1 MKHFLF
7 ILITIVTSV
16 GHAQQTEVV
25 DFKKIDAS
33 ITFEPDTKKVIG
45 DLYVEFHV
53 IKASDSLYL
62 DAIGMEITK
71 ISSKGVQVGST
82 RDKIW
87 IHGNFETGKT
97 YQTSFSYIAYPRQT
111 LYFTGDQIW
120 TQGQGKYTSHWL
132 PSIDDMNDKI
142 EFDLQIIANPQVTV
156 IANGA
161 LKEVNSIDTDSR
173 AWRFDMVQPMSSYL
187 VAVAIGDFRKKE
199 INSHSGI
206 PIELYFKPEDSL
218 KVEPTYRHTREI
230 FDFLE
235 AEIGIPYPWQ
245 NYKQIPVRDFLY
257 AGMENTTATI
267 FSEAFVVDS
276 IGFNDR
282 NYINVNAHELAHH
295 WFGNLVTESS
305 GDHHWLQE
313 GFATYYAH
321 LVEKELFGSDYYYWQ
336 LYQTAEQLRE
346 LSEAGKGESLLNP
359 KASSLTFYEK
369 GAWALHVLRELIGD
383 EAFKTAIANYLSNNK
398 FGNVTTADFLREVRA
413 VSTVDIDH
421 WEEDWLKQTAFNS
434 TQVFNS
440 LSRSEFMNRYF
451 QISSLRA
458 TPVMQKIGE
467 LRDAILGGN
476 DFIGQE
482 AVYQLSGEDRFVTHA
497 LYEHALDSDNLY
509 IRQAVAVSMDGVSER
524 LKPKFEKL
532 LQDSSY
538 VTIEAALYNLW
549 SSFPEDRTRYLE
561 ITRSVEGFQDKNVRQ
576 LWLALAVIT
585 EGYRTDEKT
594 SFVNEL
600 RGYTSNTYSFEV
612 RQLAFRYVNDLRLF
626 NDEVLDNLIDASVH
640 HNWRFRNASR
650 TLFSEIIKNPGTG
663 DEILKRLDT
672 YSEKEQQFLQ
682 TQLKA

>member
-7 ILITIVTSV
+7 LLILIVTSECY
-16 GHAQQTEVV
+16 AQQTDIV
-25 DFKKIDAS
+25 DFKRIDA
-33 ITFEPDTKKVIG
+33 TLKFETDTKKVIG
-45 DLYVEFHV
+45 ELDVEFHV
-53 IKASDSLYL
+53 KKASDSIYL
-62 DAIGMEITK
+62 DAVAMEITNVA
-71 ISSKGVQVGST
+71 SSGFKMQSSE
-82 RDKIW
+82 DKIW
-87 IHGNFETGKT
+87 ILGKFKAGKM
-97 YQTSFSYIAYPRQT
+97 YQARFSYIASPQQT

-142 EFDLQIIANPQVTV
+142 EFDLQIIANSQATV

-161 LKEVNSIDTDSR
+161 LKEVNNIDVSNR
-173 AWRFDMVQPMSSYL
+173 GWQFDMTQPMSSYL
-187 VAVAIGDFRKKE
+187 VAVALGDFRKKE
-199 INSHSGI
+199 INSQSGI
-206 PIELYFKPEDSL
+206 PISLYYKSEDSL
-218 KVEPTYRHTREI
+218 KVEPTYRYTREI

-295 WFGNLVTESS
+295 WFGNLVTETS
-305 GDHHWLQE
+305 GEHHWLQE

-346 LSEAGKGESLLNP
+346 LSEAGKGESLLNA

-383 EAFKTAIANYLSNNK
+383 EAFKKAIENYLRNNK
-398 FGNVTTADFLREVRA
+398 FGNVTTSDFLREVRA
-413 VSTVDIDH
+413 VSTVDIDR

-434 TQVFNS
+434 SQAFNS
-440 LSRSEFMNRYF
+440 LSKSDFMNRYF
-451 QISSLRA
+451 QVSSLRA
-458 TPVMQKIGE
+458 TPVLQKIGE

-497 LYEHALDSDNLY
+497 LYEEALESKNLY

-538 VTIEAALYNLW
+538 VTIEAALYSLW
-549 SSFPEDRTRYLE
+549 SSFPEERSRYLDV
-561 ITRSVEGFQDKNVRQ
+561 TRSVEGFQDKNVRQ
-576 LWLALAVIT
+576 LWLALAIIT
-585 EGYRTDEKT
+585 DGYRTEEKT
-594 SFVNEL
+594 TFVNEL
-600 RGYTSNTYSFEV
+600 RGYTGNTYSFEL
-612 RQLAFRYVNDLRLF
+612 RQLAFRYINELRLY

-650 TLFSEIIKNPGTG
+650 TLFSEIIKNPGTKE
-663 DEILKRLDT
+663 EIIKKMDSF
-672 YSEKEQQFLQ
+672 SEKEQQFLQ
-682 TQLKA
+682 TQFKE